1 MGGPMSDSIDYFFT
15 VISPWTWLGHR
26 QLMEIAARH
35 GKRVNFRP
43 VALAG
48 VWEFSGAAPLAKRT
62 PTRQR
67 YRLVELQRYAQL
79 RGVELNLQPKHF
91 PVNPQL
97 ADRAIV
103 ALVQGGQD
111 PAEFAFAAGET
122 VWSREGDISDADML
136 AGLLSDLGFDAA
148 ATLEAA
154 QGEASA
160 QGLADNTQAAIAADA
175 MGAPTYV
182 YRGEPF
188 WGQDRLDM
196 LERMIASGREA
207 YPAG

>member
-1 MGGPMSDSIDYFFT
+1 MSDSIDYFFT

-43 VALAG
+43 VSLSG

-67 YRLVELQRYAQL
+67 YRLIELQRYSQL
-79 RGVELNLQPKHF
+79 RGVALNLKPKHF
-91 PVNPQL
+91 PVNPTL

-103 ALVQGGQD
+103 ALVQAGQN

-122 VWSREGDISDADML
+122 VWSHEGDISDADVL
-136 AGLLSDLGFDAA
+136 AGLLTNLGFDASE
-148 ATLEAA
+148 TLEAA
-154 QGEASA
+154 RSEASE
-160 QGLADNTQAAIAADA
+160 QGLAQNTQAAIAADA

-196 LERMIASGREA
+196 LDRMIASGREA
-207 YPAG
+207 FRAQ